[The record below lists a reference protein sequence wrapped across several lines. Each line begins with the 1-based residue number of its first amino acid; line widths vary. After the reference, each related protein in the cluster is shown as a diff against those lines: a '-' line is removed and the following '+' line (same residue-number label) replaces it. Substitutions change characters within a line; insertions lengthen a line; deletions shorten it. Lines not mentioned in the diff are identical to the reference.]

1 MFRFACLFNLLV
13 RVLFETSHWN
23 TRFIKCV
30 VICPIW
36 TCFARK
42 HPYNAQAIDYIR
54 DATWF
59 KNYYILLQEYF
70 HIYKMFLQTF
80 EYFRE
85 TLQISS
91 SDLLLKFILLL
102 VREIYKIMQRNKRRM
117 HEIYIYIYVVS
128 GVYRN
133 VIFNCFATEK
143 KQNLYEYLKSCHG
156 SELSRLQSQSNK
168 LT

>member
-117 HEIYIYIYVVS
+117 HEIYIYIYMLYQECTEMLSSTVLQQKRNKIS
-128 GVYRN
+128 TNIWNRAMDQSCLVYN
-133 VIFNCFATEK
+133 LKVIN
-143 KQNLYEYLKSCHG
+143 
-156 SELSRLQSQSNK
+156 
-168 LT
+168 

>member
-117 HEIYIYIYVVS
+117 HEIYIYICCIRSVQKCYLQLFCNRKETKSLRIFEIVPWIRAVS
-128 GVYRN
+128 FT
-133 VIFNCFATEK
+133 ISK
-143 KQNLYEYLKSCHG
+143 
-156 SELSRLQSQSNK
+156 
-168 LT
+168 